1 MDQKLTDLS
10 ELTSPAVGDE
20 TYIVD
25 TSDTTHDVSGT
36 SKRITLQSLLTWLQS
51 LTGWNA
57 SKLQSKDISDTAPT
71 DNQVLT
77 WDNAASKWKPAP
89 AGTASPLTTKGDLYG
104 YDTTN
109 QRIPVG
115 TDGQVL
121 TADSTD
127 DQGVAWK
134 AAASA
139 ADVVG
144 EVPTGTPNGTLTDFT
159 IAQSPITG
167 TLRVFVNGIRQKVTD
182 DYTFTGTTITFVSAP
197 LTGDKI
203 QVDYKINTG
212 DFSTGSCSFIDEEVP
227 VGTVDGS
234 NKTFTLASAPVTG
247 SLKLFRDGQLLTGG
261 GADYTLT
268 TNSIAFVSAP
278 VTGSVLRAYYK
289 SAVSTAGNADLLDGQ
304 HAPTGTIVGT
314 TDTQTLTNKTLT
326 NPIINGASGTGA
338 LNSKIIVA
346 IRDLAS
352 AGAPT
357 DVSYTGVG
365 FTPTSIICISNIDG
379 SFTSSWG
386 MCDSS
391 KTSTL
396 IAQYGANTFT
406 NNALLNISYITTNDY
421 QTAIVKSFDADGFT
435 LTWNKVGSPTGTVG
449 LKFLC
454 FK

>member
-1 MDQKLTDLS
+1 VDQKLTDLS

-57 SKLQSKDISDTAPT
+57 SKLQSKDIDDTAPT

-77 WDNAASKWKPAP
+77 YDDASSKWKPAP

-104 YDTTN
+104 FDTTN

-115 TDGQVL
+115 DNGQVL
-121 TADSTD
+121 TADDTED
-127 DQGVAWK
+127 LGVAWK
-134 AAASA
+134 NASGA
-139 ADVVG
+139 ADVIG
-144 EVPTGTPNGTLTDFT
+144 EVVTGTPNGTLTDFT

-182 DYTFTGTTITFVSAP
+182 DYTFTGTTISFVSAP
-197 LTGDKI
+197 LTDSKI
-203 QVDYKINTG
+203 QVDYKVNSG
-212 DFSTGSCSFIDEEVP
+212 DFATGSCSFIDEEVP
-227 VGTVDGS
+227 VGNVDGS

-289 SAVSTAGNADLLDGQ
+289 SAVSTAGNADL
-304 HAPTGTIVGT
+304 
-314 TDTQTLTNKTLT
+314 
-326 NPIINGASGTGA
+326 
-338 LNSKIIVA
+338 
-346 IRDLAS
+346 
-352 AGAPT
+352 
-357 DVSYTGVG
+357 
-365 FTPTSIICISNIDG
+365 
-379 SFTSSWG
+379 
-386 MCDSS
+386 
-391 KTSTL
+391 
-396 IAQYGANTFT
+396 
-406 NNALLNISYITTNDY
+406 
-421 QTAIVKSFDADGFT
+421 
-435 LTWNKVGSPTGTVG
+435 
-449 LKFLC
+449 
-454 FK
+454 